1 MKYIY
6 FMAFFIKYFHRA
18 FIIFTLSGILFLS
31 CSKEQSKLLDLL
43 DPRYSGIDFENTITE
58 TEDFNILT
66 NEYIFNGGGVA
77 VSDFNKDG
85 LPDLFFTGNMVSN
98 EMYLNQGKLKFK
110 KITKN
115 AKLNSNK
122 YWSTGVAVA
131 DVNSDGWMDIYIAVA
146 MKDENRNN
154 RLYIHQGLDDNG
166 FPYFKEEAEKYGVA
180 DSGNSMAACFI
191 DYDRDGDLDLYVLNN
206 EQNESIPTNYRKKI
220 TDGSAPSNDKLYKNN
235 GDNSF
240 TDVTKEAG
248 IKIEGFGLSVTPL
261 DVNKDQWVDLFIT
274 NDYLTND
281 LLYINQQDGTFKN
294 EIDEHLLHQ
303 SKFSMG
309 SDAGDFNN
317 DGYTDIIS
325 LDMLGESHERRKTT
339 IAKSSFFQNVLNKK
353 WGYQSQHMRNMLFK
367 NNGSEL
373 PFTEIGQYSGIYQ
386 TDWSWSP
393 LFADLDYDGQ
403 KDLLIT
409 NGFPRDITDMDFANY
424 RLDAGPY
431 TPVAKLLDSIPI
443 VKIPNYAYRN
453 NGDLT
458 FEDKGEE
465 WGLKISSFSN
475 GAAFSDLDLDGDLDY
490 VVNNINDKAFV
501 FENNLMNKEIS
512 PNYIQLELRGDSQN
526 PNALGAKIVAR
537 NSNGNFQFQEQQ
549 ISRGYMSS
557 VDPVVYFGLGE
568 ESELKSVE
576 VLWPN
581 GSLTKIDYP
590 EINKRHLLN
599 QSDAKKIQTID
610 FPLVDQKIDLS
621 YKEVAD
627 QYNINYFHE
636 EKNVQDFFKQRLLPH
651 KLSQNGPCLAVGDI
665 NGDGAEDFIVGSS
678 SVYSPK
684 IYTQNS
690 KSTFDSKD
698 LFNSEKDKR
707 YEVESMTLFDA
718 DQDGDLD
725 LYLVSGGNEFEAG
738 SELYNDR
745 LLLNDG
751 YGNFTSDPER
761 VPYLSTNGCVV
772 RPIDYDLDGD
782 IDLFIGGHNKPGA
795 YPLGDYSYLLKNNNG
810 YFEDFTNFI
819 LPDLGEFGL
828 VTDAQWS
835 DINNDGRQDLIIV
848 GEYSP
853 IAIFLNLEDG
863 FERLRSDTLDEA
875 TGLWRSIEVLDYDN
889 DGDLDFLLGNLG
901 KNNMLSISTET
912 PLTISTRDIDKN
924 GSVDPLMFN
933 SQQNKKGDWDMF
945 PVQFWDNLTQQS
957 PLFRKEFNSYRS
969 FSKANMDYYQ
979 EKGYLINDSLLFA
992 KYDTSK
998 WVENLG
1004 SGQFNI
1010 KNLPALLQ
1018 LGPIN
1023 DFLVLGTGFDRSV
1036 FMIGND
1042 FGGPPFEGNF
1052 DAFQGSI
1059 MEIDKMGKQKVIDS
1073 QHSGFH
1079 VFGDAREIESIQ
1091 LKNGKT
1097 LILVTQNQSR
1107 LLAFEKQ

>member
-1 MKYIY
+1 
-6 FMAFFIKYFHRA
+6 MAFFIKSFCKSA
-18 FIIFTLSGILFLS
+18 ITLGFLAVLFAS
-31 CSKEQSKLLDLL
+31 CNSRESTLFKLLD
-43 DPRYSGIDFENTITE
+43 PSVTGIDFENTITE
-58 TEDFNILT
+58 TKDLNILT

-98 EMYLNQGKLKFK
+98 QLYLNQGNLKFK
-110 KITKN
+110 NITKN
-115 AKLNSNK
+115 AKLISDS

-131 DVNSDGWMDIYIAVA
+131 DVNADGWMDIYIAVA
-146 MKDENRNN
+146 MIDENRNN
-154 RLYIHQGLDDNG
+154 RLYIHQGLDKNG
-166 FPYFKEEAEKYGVA
+166 IPYFKEAAKTYGIA
-180 DSGNSMAACFI
+180 DPGNSMAASFI
-191 DYDRDGDLDLYVLNN
+191 DFDGDGYLDLYVVNN
-206 EQNESIPTNYRKKI
+206 EQNESIPTNYRKKV
-220 TDGSAPSNDKLYKNN
+220 TDGSAPSNDRLYKNN

-240 TDVTKEAG
+240 TDVTLEAG
-248 IKIEGFGLSVTPL
+248 INIEGFGLSITPL

-317 DGYTDIIS
+317 DGYTDIVS

-373 PFTEIGQYSGIYQ
+373 PFIEIGQYAGVYQ

-431 TPVAKLLDSIPI
+431 TPVEKLLDSIPI

-453 NGDLT
+453 NGNLT
-458 FEDKGEE
+458 FEDKGKD

-475 GAAFSDLDLDGDLDY
+475 GAVFSDLDLDGDLDY

-501 FENNLMNKEIS
+501 FENNLMNTELP
-512 PNYIQLELRGDSQN
+512 PNYIQLELRGDSKN
-526 PNALGAKIVAR
+526 PNALGAKIVMR
-537 NSNGNFQFQEQQ
+537 YSNGDFQFQEQQ

-557 VDPVVYFGLGE
+557 LDPVIYFGLGLKK
-568 ESELKSVE
+568 ELSSIE

-581 GSLTKIDYP
+581 GSLTRIKKP

-599 QSDAKKIQTID
+599 QKNAEKGLVLD
-610 FPLVDQKIDLS
+610 FPFIEQKKDFP
-621 YKEVAD
+621 YKEVSS
-627 QYNINYFHE
+627 QYNINYIHQ

-651 KLSQNGPCLAVGDI
+651 KLSQNGPCLAIGDI
-665 NGDGAEDFIVGSS
+665 NGDGNDDFIVGSS
-678 SVYSPK
+678 SVYSPRV
-684 IYTQNS
+684 YLQNS

-698 LFNSEKDKR
+698 LFDSKYDKR

-725 LYLVSGGNEFEAG
+725 LYLVSGGNQFEAG
-738 SELYNDR
+738 SELYKDR
-745 LLLNDG
+745 LLVNDG
-751 YGNFTSDPER
+751 YGNFENDLTR
-761 VPYLSTNGCVV
+761 VPNINANGCVV

-795 YPLGDYSYLLKNNNG
+795 YPLGDPSYLLNNNNG
-810 YFEDFTNFI
+810 YFEDITNLV
-819 LPDLGEFGL
+819 LPNLDQFGL
-828 VTDAQWS
+828 VTDAQWA
-835 DINNDGRQDLIIV
+835 DLNQDGREDLILV

-853 IAIFLNLEDG
+853 VAVFFNLNEG
-863 FERLRSDTLDEA
+863 FKRLSSKTLDEA
-875 TGLWRSIEVLDYDN
+875 TGLWRSIEVVDFDE

-912 PLTISTRDIDKN
+912 PLIISTRDIDKN
-924 GSVDPLMFN
+924 GSVDPLIFN
-933 SQQNKKGDWDMF
+933 SQQNKKGYWDMF

-957 PLFRKEFNSYRS
+957 PLFRQEFSSYHA

-979 EKGYLINDSLLFA
+979 ENGFLNSDSLLSA
-992 KYDTSK
+992 KHDTSK
-998 WVENLG
+998 WIENLG
-1004 SGQFNI
+1004 LGKFKLNT
-1010 KNLPALLQ
+1010 LPDPLQ

-1023 DFLVLGTGFDRSV
+1023 DFLVLGTASNRSI

-1059 MEIDKMGKQKVIDS
+1059 MQWNYGNKKVFSAQDT
-1073 QHSGFH
+1073 GFH
-1079 VFGDAREIESIQ
+1079 VFGDAKEISSIRMQ
-1091 LKNGKT
+1091 NGKT
-1097 LILVTQNQSR
+1097 LILVTQNKSR